1 MPDEESFTTAQLRK
15 DLDSIDEITKGWRER
30 MEYLPADRMFATF
43 RRAVTH
49 LEKAADLV
57 EKIMAK
63 YDLDDEK

>member
-1 MPDEESFTTAQLRK
+1 MPAEESFTTAQLRK
-15 DLDSIDEITKGWRER
+15 DLDRIDEITKGWRKR
-30 MEYLPADRMFATF
+30 MEYLPADQVFATF

-63 YDLDDEK
+63 YNMDEE